1 MARKIAILNAI
12 TKIASFLENED
23 RPKSLDFNLT
33 DLSTFGASK
42 ESVSYTRKALRA
54 FAKAVLVERQTP
66 RTFTTKSGEEWT
78 TEGLKA
84 LEGVN
89 VKTLKDK
96 ELGALFALRTVKP
109 SGAIVSKFYTTIRR
123 MVKEGIMASALAEQ
137 ESPEPAESKTTRKK
151 PSKKA
156 AKKTVTVAKKPSKK
170 AKKAEPKDTT
180 VSFNGTSV
188 TVPTVDFKLP
198 RESWNERA
206 QAVGV
211 ATHGTMTKKEI
222 IIRTVTMEAIF
233 G

>member
-1 MARKIAILNAI
+1 MEIEMARKIAILNAI

-23 RPKSLDFNLT
+23 RPKSLDLNLT

-42 ESVSYTRKALRA
+42 EPVSYTRKTLRV
-54 FAKAVLVERQTP
+54 FAKAVLVERQG
-66 RTFTTKSGEEWT
+66 FN
-78 TEGLKA
+78 EGLKA

-123 MVKEGIMASALAEQ
+123 MVKQGIMASALAEQ
-137 ESPEPAESKTTRKK
+137 ESAPAESKTTRK

-188 TVPTVDFKLP
+188 TVPTVDYKLP

>member
-1 MARKIAILNAI
+1 MARKIAILNAT
-12 TKIASFLENED
+12 TKIASFLQNED
-23 RPKSLDFNLT
+23 RPKSLDLNLT

-42 ESVSYTRKALRA
+42 EPVSYTRKALRA
-54 FAKAVLVERQTP
+54 FVKAVLVERQTP

-123 MVKEGIMASALAEQ
+123 MVKQGIMASALAEQ
-137 ESPEPAESKTTRKK
+137 ESAPAKSKTTRKK

>member
-12 TKIASFLENED
+12 TKIASFLGNED
-23 RPKSLDFNLT
+23 RPKSLDLNVT

-42 ESVSYTRKALRA
+42 EPVSYTRKALRA
-54 FAKAVLVERQTP
+54 FAKAVLVERQG
-66 RTFTTKSGEEWT
+66 FN
-78 TEGLKA
+78 EGLKA

-123 MVKEGIMASALAEQ
+123 MVKQGIMASALAEQ
-137 ESPEPAESKTTRKK
+137 ESSEPAESKTTRKK

-206 QAVGV
+206 QAIGV

>member
-23 RPKSLDFNLT
+23 RPKSLDLNLT

-42 ESVSYTRKALRA
+42 EPVSYTRKDLRS
-54 FAKAVLVERQTP
+54 FAKAVLVERQG
-66 RTFTTKSGEEWT
+66 FN
-78 TEGLKA
+78 EGLKA

-123 MVKEGIMASALAEQ
+123 MVKQGIMASALAEQ
-137 ESPEPAESKTTRKK
+137 ESPEPAESKTTRK

-188 TVPTVDFKLP
+188 TVPTVDYKLP

>member
-1 MARKIAILNAI
+1 MARKIAILNAT

-23 RPKSLDFNLT
+23 RPKSLDLNLT

-42 ESVSYTRKALRA
+42 EPVSYTRKALRA
-54 FAKAVLVERQTP
+54 FAKAVLVERQG
-66 RTFTTKSGEEWT
+66 FN
-78 TEGLKA
+78 EGLKA

-123 MVKEGIMASALAEQ
+123 MVKQGIMASALAEQ
-137 ESPEPAESKTTRKK
+137 ESPEPAESKTTRK

-188 TVPTVDFKLP
+188 TVPTVDYKLP